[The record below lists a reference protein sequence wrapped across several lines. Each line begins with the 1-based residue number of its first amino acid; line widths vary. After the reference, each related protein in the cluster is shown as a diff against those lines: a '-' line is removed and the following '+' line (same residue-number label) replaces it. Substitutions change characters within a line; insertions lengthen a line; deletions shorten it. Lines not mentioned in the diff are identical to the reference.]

1 MVEVKE
7 NTRLKINIIKE
18 KKNDLKYI
26 VFIWLNLIM
35 INNHSVNINI
45 LMEIKSNLKLLS
57 IPIKFLIFNI
67 IIIMIIII
75 MAFIRDTLNGANK
88 KIEDRNNNFIIS
100 KRKAFIIYSIKIVLF
115 IRHLTIL
122 KLCLKLFV

>member
-1 MVEVKE
+1 
-7 NTRLKINIIKE
+7 
-18 KKNDLKYI
+18 
-26 VFIWLNLIM
+26 M

-57 IPIKFLIFNI
+57 IPIRFLIFNI
-67 IIIMIIII
+67 VIIMIIII

-100 KRKAFIIYSIKIVLF
+100 KRKVFIIYSIKIVLF